1 MKEDKNKVG
10 RPKLADT
17 SLKKNSIIMVEICL
31 IGIISLI
38 FGGLINLNIVNYNK
52 LKGDTVSIYGVDP
65 SFSITGIRAEC
76 KDINNTLKL
85 SYITKCK
92 LYIKPGSNTYKHE
105 IYENHSPIVEPKSN
119 NLTKKCG
126 SILNNYNTKEKRDI
140 CSNMFT
146 YYLNEN
152 KSDKYRYSSVTIVSY
167 KNRNDFKNGIYSYA
181 RKYEIKYMPSN
192 KYKEATIKLVGEWYD
207 TDSKINNTTSSPI
220 KIASVKNNKIYL
232 KWNKPNDKLY
242 KIKVTDENG
251 YSVKN
256 VTFKSSDRKSKG
268 NYEISGLDFNTKYKI
283 VAEFYY
289 GNKFELE
296 AKTKK

>member
-1 MKEDKNKVG
+1 MKEEKNKVG

-17 SLKKNSIIMVEICL
+17 NLKKDSIIMIEICL

-38 FGGLINLNIVNYNK
+38 FGGLVNFNIINYNS
-52 LKGDTVSIYGVDP
+52 LKGETKSVYGVDS
-65 SFSITGIRAEC
+65 SFSITGIKAEC
-76 KDINNTLKL
+76 KNINNALKP
-85 SYITKCK
+85 SYTTKCK

-105 IYENHSPIVEPKSN
+105 IYENHSPIVIPKNN
-119 NLTKKCG
+119 NLTSKCG

-192 KYKEATIKLVGEWYD
+192 KYKEATIKLVGEWHD
-207 TDSKINNTTSSPI
+207 TDSKISNTNNMPI
-220 KIASVKNNKIYL
+220 KISLVKKKKIYIT
-232 KWNKPNDKLY
+232 WNEPNDKLY

-256 VTFKSSDRKSKG
+256 VEFNSNNRKSKG
-268 NYEISGLDFNTKYKI
+268 KYIISDLKPNKKYKI

-296 AKTKK
+296 ERTKK